1 MKFQVSQFGI
11 VNPFFA
17 KTVIVEAK
25 DAVNAAKLIF
35 EQTPYSTK
43 VNAKKAPK
51 RGENVY
57 GVGSTDCHEWQRV
70 FVQVTPIIEATAE
83 PTIETY
89 VAGLVKTYT
98 VAKLIEIIT
107 EHADAK
113 VRAYQVLCAGA
124 QAELATR

>member
-25 DAVNAAKLIF
+25 DAVNAAKLIL

-57 GVGSTDCHEWQRV
+57 GVGSTDCREWQRV
-70 FVQVTPIIEATAE
+70 FVQVTQIVEDTAPVIMMPI
-83 PTIETY
+83 
-89 VAGLVKTYT
+89 GW
-98 VAKLIEIIT
+98 
-107 EHADAK
+107 
-113 VRAYQVLCAGA
+113 
-124 QAELATR
+124 

>member
-25 DAVNAAKLIF
+25 DAVNAAKLIL

-57 GVGSTDCHEWQRV
+57 GVGSTDCREWQRV
-70 FVQVTPIIEATAE
+70 FVQVTPIVEANVPAIMM
-83 PTIETY
+83 PI
-89 VAGLVKTYT
+89 GW
-98 VAKLIEIIT
+98 
-107 EHADAK
+107 
-113 VRAYQVLCAGA
+113 
-124 QAELATR
+124 